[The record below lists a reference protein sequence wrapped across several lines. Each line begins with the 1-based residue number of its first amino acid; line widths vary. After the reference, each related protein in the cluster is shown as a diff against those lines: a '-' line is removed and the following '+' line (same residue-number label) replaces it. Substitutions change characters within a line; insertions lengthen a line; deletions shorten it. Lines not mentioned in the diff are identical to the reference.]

1 MALIDGDELYN
12 NLAYKLEWLM
22 QYGDDVYISVGDC
35 IRDTIY
41 NQEIDYNIEVIE
53 QGVREIGM
61 RYCVSVNCDNNCDC
75 CEHSSLMKGILQV
88 IKNGGIKVEQ
98 SKNT

>member
-22 QYGDDVYISVGDC
+22 HYGDHVYISVGDC

-41 NQEIDYNIEVIE
+41 NQE
-53 QGVREIGM
+53 
-61 RYCVSVNCDNNCDC
+61 
-75 CEHSSLMKGILQV
+75 
-88 IKNGGIKVEQ
+88 
-98 SKNT
+98 